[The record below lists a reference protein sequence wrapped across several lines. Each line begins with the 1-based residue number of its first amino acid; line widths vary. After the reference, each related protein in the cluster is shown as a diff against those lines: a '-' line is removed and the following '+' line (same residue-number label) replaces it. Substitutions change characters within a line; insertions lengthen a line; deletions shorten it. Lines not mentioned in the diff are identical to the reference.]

1 MAFGAQRSCCGSNK
15 LCDFECCQ
23 EDQLSMAVPCQDT
36 NGMLI
41 ITQCHTLSRILLVG
55 SFIELLSVWRGE
67 NILCLKQ
74 IASWFVL

>member
-15 LCDFECCQ
+15 LCAFECCQ

-55 SFIELLSVWRGE
+55 SFIGLLSVWRGE